1 MSAHHGR
8 KVNIDSSESCRIIYC
23 PVAESSEAFQK
34 RRDEVQSIMVRMIL
48 LGRKKGRPST
58 KEEEYEKAA

>member
-1 MSAHHGR
+1 MSTCHNR
-8 KVNIDSSESCRIIYC
+8 KVTFDSMEPFRIIFC

-34 RRDEVQSIMVRMIL
+34 RRDEVQSIMIRMIL
-48 LGRKKGRPST
+48 LGRKKGRPSA